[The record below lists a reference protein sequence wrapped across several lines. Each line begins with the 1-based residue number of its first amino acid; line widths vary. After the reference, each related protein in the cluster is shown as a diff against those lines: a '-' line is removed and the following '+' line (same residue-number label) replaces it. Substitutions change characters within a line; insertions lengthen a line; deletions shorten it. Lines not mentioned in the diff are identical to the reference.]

1 MSIGMPYPVY
11 GYLYDSNGNIVAS
24 GSINLTSGS
33 TTLTIVSNSGG
44 KYIGNIDNYAYSGC
58 TMNITSTG
66 YGEDKSSSFKVV
78 ISDRMKNLNISL
90 EEANDLGDIYI
101 NTNRDYDNNVYI
113 FNSWNRKGH
122 SKTSD
127 YGN

>member
-1 MSIGMPYPVY
+1 MPYPVY
-11 GYLYDSNGNIVAS
+11 GYLYDSNGNIVKS
-24 GSINLTSGS
+24 GSVYMTSGS
-33 TTLTIVSNSGG
+33 NTLSVYSNSGG
-44 KYIGNIDNYAYSGC
+44 KYVANIDDYAYSGC
-58 TMNITSTG
+58 TMNITSKG

-78 ISDRMKNLNISL
+78 ISDRMKNLDISL

-101 NTNRDYDNNVYI
+101 NTHRDYDNNVYI
-113 FNSWNRKGH
+113 FNSWSRKGH